1 MHKFVRVLDKYED
14 SLDSGKGT
22 LDKALKTSAGW
33 LHPRLH
39 TEGHLV
45 ALVKFLRNPQIIGV
59 KIVLKLCLEES
70 LWHFAFPLPL
80 PSCNVTVVPLFELP
94 IENNKHPNFEWRRG
108 GRGVYHFA
116 LQSYAIRVQLLSQQ
130 FSCWLQRNVQGC
142 TWPLAWIFSDP
153 INLQRNSTPS

>member
-22 LDKALKTSAGW
+22 LDKALKTSVGW

-70 LWHFAFPLPL
+70 L
-80 PSCNVTVVPLFELP
+80 
-94 IENNKHPNFEWRRG
+94 
-108 GRGVYHFA
+108 
-116 LQSYAIRVQLLSQQ
+116 
-130 FSCWLQRNVQGC
+130 
-142 TWPLAWIFSDP
+142 
-153 INLQRNSTPS
+153 